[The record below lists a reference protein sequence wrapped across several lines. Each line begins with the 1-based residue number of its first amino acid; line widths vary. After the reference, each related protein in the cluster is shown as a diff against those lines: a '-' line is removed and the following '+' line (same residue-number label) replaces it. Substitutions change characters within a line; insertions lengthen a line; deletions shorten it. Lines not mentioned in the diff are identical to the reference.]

1 MPNQETLLQLQN
13 AVVQIASKG
22 GTGTGFYLPEFDLIV
37 TNDHV
42 AAGAHSVVIKGRNFD
57 KQISPVVFC
66 DRRHDIAFLMP
77 PTNVND
83 FPDLRLG
90 DSNLLTDGDSVSAI
104 GHPYG
109 LNYTVT
115 RGTVSRM
122 VRIQN
127 DVRYIQTD
135 AAINPGNSGG
145 PLVSQWGEVIGMNT
159 FIIRGGDNLGFALP
173 SNTIRLALEQ
183 YLPRRGQRV
192 LACPACNNFVAETQL
207 EDKRYCPRCGTEL
220 VKPGAEKDEEDER
233 AGIAGMLEDIMI
245 QLGYRPELV
254 RTGQNRW
261 QLDVGSARVDVSY
274 QPGTYF
280 IVADAHLCRLPQDS
294 FAELYHYLLKENFS
308 LRGKLFSIKGD
319 HIVLSS
325 LLYDLELTVEQG
337 LRTFRQLIRSADFYD
352 SHLMDHYGC
361 QPMVEES

>member
-1 MPNQETLLQLQN
+1 MPTQETLSQLQN
-13 AVVQIASKG
+13 AVVQIAAKG

-42 AAGAHSVVIKGRNFD
+42 VAGAHSVVIKGRHFD
-57 KQISPVVFC
+57 KQMSRVVFC
-66 DRRHDIAFLMP
+66 DKRHDIAFLMP

-83 FPDLRLG
+83 FPELRLG
-90 DSNLLTDGDSVSAI
+90 DSDLLKDGDQVTAI

-127 DVRYIQTD
+127 DVSYIQTD

-145 PLVSQWGEVIGMNT
+145 PLMSQWGEVIGMNT

-173 SNTIRLALEQ
+173 SDTVRAALEQ
-183 YLPRRGQRV
+183 YMPQRGQRV
-192 LACPACNNFVAETQL
+192 LACPACNNFVAQTML

-220 VKPGAEKDEEDER
+220 VKPGAERDEDEER
-233 AGIAGMLEDIMI
+233 AGIAGMLEEIMR

-254 RTGQNRW
+254 RGGKDNW
-261 QLDVGSARVDVSY
+261 QLDIGSARVQVSY

-294 FAELYHYLLKENFS
+294 FAELYRYLLSENFS

-325 LLYDLELTVEQG
+325 LLYDLELTVERG
-337 LRTFRQLIRSADFYD
+337 LSTFKQLIRSADFYD
-352 SHLMDHYGC
+352 THLIENFGC
-361 QPMVEES
+361 QPIVEES